1 MCLAVIVAVLAV
13 YEDTA
18 SAGVSFR
25 LSLGSGR
32 SRGSYRSHGYHGR
45 SSGYHGRSS
54 GYHGRSPGYRSRSY
68 YHRPYRSSYYY
79 SRPSTIRYYPSS
91 YYRSYSSYSPYV
103 NQTSYYNSYYSRPTT
118 TYTRTYYDDSSAS
131 CSESYGRVVIVR
143 YIVVR

>member
-32 SRGSYRSHGYHGR
+32 FHGGRRSYGHRGYYSRYHR
-45 SSGYHGRSS
+45 SSHR
-54 GYHGRSPGYRSRSY
+54 RSY
-68 YHRPYRSSYYY
+68 YYGRYRPYHYY
-79 SRPSTIRYYPSS
+79 SRPRIIRYYPSS
-91 YYRSYSSYSPYV
+91 YYTSYSYYGPSV
-103 NQTSYYNSYYSRPTT
+103 RQMSYYDYPTT
-118 TYTRTYYDDSSAS
+118 TYHDYPAA
-131 CSESYGRVVIVR
+131 SYGGSGERVVVVK